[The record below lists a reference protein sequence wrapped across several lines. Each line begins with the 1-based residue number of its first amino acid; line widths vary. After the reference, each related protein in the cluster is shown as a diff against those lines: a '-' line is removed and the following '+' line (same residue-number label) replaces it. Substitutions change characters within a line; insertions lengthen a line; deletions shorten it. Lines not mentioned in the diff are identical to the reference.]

1 MSMKE
6 RIRSAARHAG
16 FDIRRFPAGHPTHD
30 LVSQLAFHAIT
41 CVLDVGANDGGYAR
55 ALRTFGYRGRIFS
68 FEPVADTYARV
79 WRAAARDRAWEVVQL
94 ALGAE
99 SATVTINVAGNGGHS
114 SSLLTMLREHERVQ
128 PSAAYVRT
136 EVVEQ
141 RTLDDVVPA
150 LLARDDRALLK
161 LDVQGYERQVLEGAE
176 ATLARGAIH
185 GLQLEMSFVP
195 LYDGGWLYDETLAW
209 ARERGF
215 ELTRIIPGFT
225 DRVSGRML
233 QADGLFFRPDSE
245 GVRGESIIRRSG
257 VPS

>member
-1 MSMKE
+1 MIAKE
-6 RIRSAARHAG
+6 WFRSAVRHAG
-16 FDIRRFPAGHPTHD
+16 FDIRRFPVGHPTHD

-41 CVLDVGANDGGYAR
+41 CVFDVGANEGGYAR
-55 ALRTFGYRGRIFS
+55 SLRKFGYRGRIVS
-68 FEPVADTYARV
+68 FEPVADAFARAR
-79 WRAAARDRAWEVVQL
+79 RAAARDRAWEVVQL

-99 SATVTINVAGNGGHS
+99 TTTATINVAGNGGHS

-141 RTLDDVVPA
+141 RAFDEVAPTLLSP
-150 LLARDDRALLK
+150 DDRVLLK

-176 ATLARGAIH
+176 ATLARGAVH

-209 ARERGF
+209 ARGRGF

-225 DRVSGRML
+225 DHASGRML
-233 QADGLFFRPDSE
+233 QADGLFFRPYSGAGRVE
-245 GVRGESIIRRSG
+245 PISRRFG